1 MEEKFKKDLKM
12 FNCFKSFN
20 LEDNKEKR
28 ESFHETIK
36 ENNDQILDCYSQQ
49 YFKEILPNILKAN
62 RSNSFYSRLVKKGF
76 KHKSPFFKILLKAI
90 KEINEKKYKIEIPYK
105 EKLLNIYRKP
115 EIELLKIKKE
125 KIEKNTQK
133 KLKNIKIEK
142 EKLHKYTRLIN
153 EQLASI
159 SDLNINQVKTPKILS
174 PLSTVNLNSTNN
186 SFKINNNF
194 NFTKNIDISP
204 SNKEGS
210 TYYKSRIKFKSL
222 TRNNSLNSFNLKPS
236 PIIDK
241 SSISYIYDKCKEE
254 IDHGKK
260 VAENVFKYNEKISK
274 SIEKKLGKR
283 KNSTDRLK
291 KIIEGDKSKNKN
303 KYAKLEENNIKLIKK
318 KLNEK
323 ISDFYAYQNRKEFQE
338 ILKNN
343 ENTQAYNIYLDEMN
357 RINEKMGKRS
367 VIERKRIE
375 KIESLCDDGF
385 KRKEY
390 LKNRIDI
397 FNKRHKEEKKQ
408 KNIILND
415 DFYIMNK
422 NNEKDQIGSLLP
434 KILSLR
440 NNCLHEITVGNFF
453 IKK

>member
-1 MEEKFKKDLKM
+1 M
-12 FNCFKSFN
+12 
-20 LEDNKEKR
+20 
-28 ESFHETIK
+28 
-36 ENNDQILDCYSQQ
+36 
-49 YFKEILPNILKAN
+49 
-62 RSNSFYSRLVKKGF
+62 
-76 KHKSPFFKILLKAI
+76 
-90 KEINEKKYKIEIPYK
+90 
-105 EKLLNIYRKP
+105 
-115 EIELLKIKKE
+115 
-125 KIEKNTQK
+125 
-133 KLKNIKIEK
+133 
-142 EKLHKYTRLIN
+142 
-153 EQLASI
+153 
-159 SDLNINQVKTPKILS
+159 
-174 PLSTVNLNSTNN
+174 
-186 SFKINNNF
+186 
-194 NFTKNIDISP
+194 
-204 SNKEGS
+204 
-210 TYYKSRIKFKSL
+210 
-222 TRNNSLNSFNLKPS
+222 
-236 PIIDK
+236 
-241 SSISYIYDKCKEE
+241 
-254 IDHGKK
+254 
-260 VAENVFKYNEKISK
+260 
-274 SIEKKLGKR
+274 GKR
-283 KNSTDRLK
+283 KNSTDSLK
-291 KIIEGDKSKNKN
+291 KIIEGDKYKNKN